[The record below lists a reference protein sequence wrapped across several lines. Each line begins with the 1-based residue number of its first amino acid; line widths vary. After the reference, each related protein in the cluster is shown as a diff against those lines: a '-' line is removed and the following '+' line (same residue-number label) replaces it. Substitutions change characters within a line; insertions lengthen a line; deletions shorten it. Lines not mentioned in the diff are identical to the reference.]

1 MIEAIIIVTIDTV
14 HITITFDYFGLRH
27 RRRRGGLDGLQ
38 GGGGG
43 GRRFHSTGLD
53 IDSGPKNYTK
63 AKKNSRNLLQKLK

>member
-43 GRRFHSTGLD
+43 GHRFHSTGLD
-53 IDSGPKNYTK
+53 IDSGPKN
-63 AKKNSRNLLQKLK
+63 

>member
-43 GRRFHSTGLD
+43 GLRFHSTGLD

-63 AKKNSRNLLQKLK
+63 AKTFKKPSSKLK